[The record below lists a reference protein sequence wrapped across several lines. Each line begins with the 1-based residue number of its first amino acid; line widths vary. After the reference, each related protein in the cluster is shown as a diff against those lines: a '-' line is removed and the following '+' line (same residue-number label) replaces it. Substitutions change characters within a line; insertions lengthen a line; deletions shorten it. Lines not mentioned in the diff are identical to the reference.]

1 MRKGKVQGSGAAASR
16 IPRGTK
22 GQLLARLRGP
32 GRTVAELASG
42 LGLTGNAIRG
52 HLAALER
59 DGLVEPRELRRGTNK
74 PSLTYGLTA
83 AGEAAFPK
91 AHGLVMGAIL
101 DELRARQSPADVD
114 GFLRAVGDR
123 LLGAQAA
130 GGEDLAARL
139 DAAVAAFELLGGAA
153 QIEEAEGGLALH
165 CHDCPLADVSREHAE
180 PCAIVNAI
188 LARVLGVDVRT
199 RCKRDGR
206 PACRFEFEPGDAP
219 NRPL

>member
-1 MRKGKVQGSGAAASR
+1 
-16 IPRGTK
+16 
-22 GQLLARLRGP
+22 
-32 GRTVAELASG
+32 VAELASE

-59 DGLVEPRELRRGTNK
+59 DGLVEPRELRRGANK

-114 GFLRAVGDR
+114 AFLHAVGDR
-123 LLGAQAA
+123 LLNADTKGAGLEAA
-130 GGEDLAARL
+130 IE
-139 DAAVAAFELLGGAA
+139 AFGRLGGAA
-153 QIEEAEGGLALH
+153 QIEPTGTGLALH

-188 LARVLGVDVRT
+188 LERVLGVEVRT
-199 RCKRDGR
+199 RCTRDDR
-206 PACRFEFEPGDAP
+206 PACRFEFVPEPHG
-219 NRPL
+219 